1 MQGEKPL
8 THHPPTLPKKLNF
21 APRGPLEL
29 LNFASMVDLLP
40 SGKTSFNTY
49 RMPVISHSKPRFLF
63 SVKSTKRDSVSYSI
77 ILNTNVLKPSPFK
90 ISRNGYNASLIVAIK
105 PNTVSGNCDLNK
117 ED

>member
-1 MQGEKPL
+1 
-8 THHPPTLPKKLNF
+8 
-21 APRGPLEL
+21 
-29 LNFASMVDLLP
+29 
-40 SGKTSFNTY
+40 
-49 RMPVISHSKPRFLF
+49 MPVISHSKPRFLF